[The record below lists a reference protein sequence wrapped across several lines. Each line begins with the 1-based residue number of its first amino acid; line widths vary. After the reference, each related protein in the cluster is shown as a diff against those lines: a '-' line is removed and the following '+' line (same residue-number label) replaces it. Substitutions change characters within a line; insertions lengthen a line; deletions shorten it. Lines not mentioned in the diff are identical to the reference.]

1 METKNTK
8 AARNPLANLDANDL
22 KMVSE
27 MVAANTKATK
37 ASEALTRAIGK
48 AYNAGLHTKAGY
60 SNFGKWF
67 VEAMEAKGTTV
78 SKSRAYNA
86 VKCAEVRAAAP
97 EAETLPDTVV
107 VRIAETAPMGD
118 SDKVAEFVAEVVK
131 AGGTVE
137 SVKSVSGGDTD
148 ARDPLD
154 AAAEDFAKRIVRLT
168 KGDAKAADA
177 AIEYARSEV
186 KRLMIEATKA
196 AMK

>member
-8 AARNPLANLDANDL
+8 VARNPLANLDSNDL
-22 KMVSE
+22 KMVTE

-67 VEAMEAKGTTV
+67 VEAMEAKGVTV

-97 EAETLPDTVV
+97 EAEALPDTVV

-118 SDKVAEFVAEVVK
+118 PEKVAEFVGEVVK

-137 SVKSVSGGDTD
+137 SVKTAAGGEGGP
-148 ARDPLD
+148 AKDPADVL
-154 AAAEDFAKRIVRLT
+154 AETIAERLWKLC
-168 KGDAKAADA
+168 KGDVKGAEAVLAFALSTYKAKCL
-177 AIEYARSEV
+177 EV
-186 KRLMIEATKA
+186 ASK
-196 AMK
+196 